1 MPDPTIVLAPLAS
14 AAAVISAEEM
24 EAGVCLVDIGGG
36 TTDVAI
42 FEDGIIRHTAVI
54 PFGGD
59 VITED
64 IKQGCM
70 ILRDQAERLKVKFG
84 SALALE
90 AMENEIVAIPGLRGT
105 THKEI
110 TVKNLSHIIMARMNE
125 ILEHV
130 YYELKSTGYDK
141 KLIGGLVI
149 TGGGS
154 QLKNLVQLAQYVTG
168 MDARIGFPNEH
179 VSSSKIKE
187 FANPMY
193 ATGIGLIMRGFEDI
207 EKKKARGEYVQPKQ
221 EVIHKTKEIIHRNE
235 QLEEKNEPNK
245 AELED
250 ITTSKPK
257 RSFIPDILK
266 NAKKWFEDDFGEDF
280 SDTK

>member
-1 MPDPTIVLAPLAS
+1 M
-14 AAAVISAEEM
+14 
-24 EAGVCLVDIGGG
+24 
-36 TTDVAI
+36 
-42 FEDGIIRHTAVI
+42 
-54 PFGGD
+54 
-59 VITED
+59 
-64 IKQGCM
+64 
-70 ILRDQAERLKVKFG
+70 
-84 SALALE
+84 
-90 AMENEIVAIPGLRGT
+90 
-105 THKEI
+105 
-110 TVKNLSHIIMARMNE
+110 
-125 ILEHV
+125 
-130 YYELKSTGYDK
+130 
-141 KLIGGLVI
+141 VI

-235 QLEEKNEPNK
+235 QLEEKKEPNK

-266 NAKKWFEDDFGEDF
+266 MQKVV
-280 SDTK
+280 